1 MKKIFALIFLMLI
14 ISGCSKNDWMAKYYL
29 FQAENAF
36 NKAYSLRVKTGAET
50 DRANHYRKAHDY
62 FLKAYSIGPKFF
74 TLTKIEQ
81 AYDTC
86 LRLEDQPSAELFRQ
100 FGDEYAAA
108 HPKEVEYGD
117 VTGMVGLE

>member
-1 MKKIFALIFLMLI
+1 MKKIAALLLIGFLI
-14 ISGCSKNDWMAKYYL
+14 AGCSKDDWMAKYYL

-36 NKAYSLRVKTGAET
+36 SKAYSLRTKPGAEA
-50 DRANHYRKAHDY
+50 DRARHYQMAHDY

-86 LRLEDQPSAELFRQ
+86 LRLEDQTNAELFRQ